1 MNNARDSLNDKGVQ
15 QSINV
20 KTLAKCKM
28 IGVAAA
34 TFVSVRVYY
43 TLQRFQTKPFIV
55 VIVVLASG
63 TVYILQ
69 RFQSYLSEYKE
80 RSY

>member
-1 MNNARDSLNDKGVQ
+1 MNNARDSLSDKGVQ

-34 TFVSVRVYY
+34 TFFSVRVYC
-43 TLQRFQTKPFIV
+43 
-55 VIVVLASG
+55 
-63 TVYILQ
+63 IL
-69 RFQSYLSEYKE
+69 RRY
-80 RSY
+80 